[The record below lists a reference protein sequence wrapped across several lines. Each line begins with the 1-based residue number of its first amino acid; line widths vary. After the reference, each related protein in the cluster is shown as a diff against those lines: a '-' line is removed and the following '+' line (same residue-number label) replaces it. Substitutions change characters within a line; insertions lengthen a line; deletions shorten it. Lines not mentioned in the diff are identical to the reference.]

1 MSKDKCYQLVV
12 LGPAPD
18 QLWTELATQF
28 NNQIQD
34 IGLDPGQDA
43 EILRSSSMRR
53 IDILWDSAPVAIWFG
68 DETMPT
74 QKDKEILEDFQ
85 VNRPNPV
92 SPVCESLVQ
101 YENKVPPSLCHINGQ
116 AWEPASVVANVL
128 KALNLSRDER
138 QVFISL
144 SPDRHG
150 FWGYIQT
157 SPGAIPDWMATSSLS
172 EASYC

>member
-1 MSKDKCYQLVV
+1 
-12 LGPAPD
+12 
-18 QLWTELATQF
+18 
-28 NNQIQD
+28 
-34 IGLDPGQDA
+34 
-43 EILRSSSMRR
+43 MR
-53 IDILWDSAPVAIWFG
+53 
-68 DETMPT
+68 
-74 QKDKEILEDFQ
+74 
-85 VNRPNPV
+85 
-92 SPVCESLVQ
+92 